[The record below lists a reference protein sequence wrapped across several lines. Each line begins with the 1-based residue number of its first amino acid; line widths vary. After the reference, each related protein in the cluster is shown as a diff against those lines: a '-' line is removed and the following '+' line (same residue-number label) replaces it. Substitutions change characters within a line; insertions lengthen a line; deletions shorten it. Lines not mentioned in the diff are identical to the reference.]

1 MKRYFALIL
10 LLTHFSVSYAQD
22 DWDFDKPADEL
33 GPAFYDTRIVNAQS
47 AETLEKGMWD
57 VRIAHR
63 FGDMATSGSGS
74 TFFGLDNSADITIG
88 TDYAI
93 TDDMLV
99 GIYRNKGAGPYSQL
113 MHGLFKY
120 KLFDQRENKPFTLTA
135 NTNMFYTLMGSSSD
149 SSGVTYF
156 KKTAHRASYFSQL
169 ILARNLKDKVSLQLS
184 LGVLHRNLVSFD
196 DQNTSLAIGGV
207 IKLKLA
213 KKISLIGEYNHLFR
227 TTNMINLVEYV
238 DPIGIGL
245 EFKTFA
251 HVFQLNFT
259 NSKGMGEVQ
268 YLAYTASKWSKGEF
282 RLGFTISRH
291 F

>member
-88 TDYAI
+88 TDYAL

-99 GIYRNKGAGPYSQL
+99 GIYRN
-113 MHGLFKY
+113 
-120 KLFDQRENKPFTLTA
+120 
-135 NTNMFYTLMGSSSD
+135 
-149 SSGVTYF
+149 
-156 KKTAHRASYFSQL
+156 
-169 ILARNLKDKVSLQLS
+169 
-184 LGVLHRNLVSFD
+184 
-196 DQNTSLAIGGV
+196 
-207 IKLKLA
+207 
-213 KKISLIGEYNHLFR
+213 
-227 TTNMINLVEYV
+227 
-238 DPIGIGL
+238 
-245 EFKTFA
+245 
-251 HVFQLNFT
+251 
-259 NSKGMGEVQ
+259 
-268 YLAYTASKWSKGEF
+268 
-282 RLGFTISRH
+282 
-291 F
+291 